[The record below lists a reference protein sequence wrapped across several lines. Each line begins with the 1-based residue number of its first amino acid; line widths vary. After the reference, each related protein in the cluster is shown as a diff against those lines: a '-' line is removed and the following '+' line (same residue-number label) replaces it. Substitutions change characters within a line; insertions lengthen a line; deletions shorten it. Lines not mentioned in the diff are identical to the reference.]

1 MPGLLIGATYG
12 RFLGMLLQMT
22 TPFAGINLSLYA
34 ILGAGSMMSGMLRI
48 KAPLAVMLIEATN
61 DVSFCVPLIIV
72 IFTANAVGNAIS
84 HDVYYSQLVDMH
96 VPMLDEIVSHDRFC
110 LARHIMTRDVKC
122 VAEVESVKR
131 LHKLVSESTHH
142 GFPVFRSTPVH
153 MKTTAEAFG
162 DNRKYLGLLSRAAL
176 VKALSQPMKFN
187 PVREWR
193 ATARTRQYN

>member
-1 MPGLLIGATYG
+1 
-12 RFLGMLLQMT
+12 MT

-131 LHKLVSESTHH
+131 LHKLLSESTHH
-142 GFPVFRSTPVH
+142 GFPVFSSTPVH
-153 MKTTAEAFG
+153 MKNTAQAFG
-162 DNRKYLGLLSRAAL
+162 DNDNRNYLGLLSRAAL
-176 VKALSQPMKFN
+176 VKALSKPLTFN
-187 PVREWR
+187 TVRKWR
-193 ATARTRQYN
+193 ATARTPTH